1 MSEPGEGGGASFP
14 GGPGEAGGDSG
25 GGPGGGGGGPGAP
38 GEGGHRRRRRR
49 RGGHRQDGR
58 PPEARAGGQ
67 RQGEGAE
74 PSPAGGP
81 PREPQ
86 PPREPRP
93 PREPQPPR
101 EAQPPRD
108 GQPREAHPG
117 QGPRPDGQ
125 QGEHR
130 RGRRRRHGRGG
141 QGAPGGPREGV
152 ERPRDQQQQRP
163 QGQPRPQQQGQG
175 RREPGPPRSQQ
186 GAPPS
191 GGPGAG
197 RPRPQAQGPEP
208 PKSVLGLDSRG
219 FSELDSGWDLPL
231 DAEVREE
238 AESGEV
244 PAAVEESG
252 GDEAPLRFLASP
264 PDERDP
270 DGEDVFTDLAEGPA
284 PSGQLWNTVGVK
296 FRDAGRVHEFDSG
309 ELMLERGDR
318 VVVETERGLSIGLV
332 AVPSGRRMTNE
343 PLRRVIRKADHNDLR
358 QEQRNQRREL
368 DALKF
373 AGERVRERK
382 LPMKLFRVEYIHGGN
397 KATFFFSSEGRV
409 DFRDLVR
416 DLTHRLHTRVE
427 LRQVGV
433 RDESKIVGGIGTCGR
448 ELCCST
454 WLPRFEPVSIRMAK
468 DQNMV
473 LNPQKVSG
481 VCGRLKCC
489 LAYEE
494 ATYRE
499 LRKGMP
505 KPGKRVMTPKGEGK
519 VQEVDILGGRVKV
532 WFEGGPP
539 QTFVAGEVQPI
550 LPPGATP
557 RTAAEEPEP
566 PEPEVEAET
575 EPELAAVA
583 AEPDGEPA
591 LEPAAP
597 SPGSDDGG
605 TEPA

>member
-1 MSEPGEGGGASFP
+1 MPL
-14 GGPGEAGGDSG
+14 EA
-25 GGPGGGGGGPGAP
+25 
-38 GEGGHRRRRRR
+38 ET
-49 RGGHRQDGR
+49 
-58 PPEARAGGQ
+58 
-67 RQGEGAE
+67 
-74 PSPAGGP
+74 
-81 PREPQ
+81 
-86 PPREPRP
+86 
-93 PREPQPPR
+93 
-101 EAQPPRD
+101 
-108 GQPREAHPG
+108 
-117 QGPRPDGQ
+117 
-125 QGEHR
+125 
-130 RGRRRRHGRGG
+130 
-141 QGAPGGPREGV
+141 
-152 ERPRDQQQQRP
+152 
-163 QGQPRPQQQGQG
+163 
-175 RREPGPPRSQQ
+175 
-186 GAPPS
+186 
-191 GGPGAG
+191 
-197 RPRPQAQGPEP
+197 
-208 PKSVLGLDSRG
+208 
-219 FSELDSGWDLPL
+219 
-231 DAEVREE
+231 REE
-238 AESGEV
+238 AEPGEV
-244 PAAVEESG
+244 AAPAPLADETG
-252 GDEAPLRFLASP
+252 GDEAPLRFLVSP

-270 DGEDVFTDLAEGPA
+270 DGEDVFVDLAETPP

-318 VVVETERGLSIGLV
+318 VVVETDRGLSIGLV
-332 AVPSGRRMTNE
+332 AAPSGRRVTNE

-358 QEQRNQRREL
+358 QEQRNERREA
-368 DALKF
+368 DALKY

-382 LPMKLFRVEYIHGGN
+382 LQMKLFRVEYIHGGN

-433 RDESKIVGGIGTCGR
+433 RDESKIVGGIGTCGC

-519 VQEVDILGGRVKV
+519 VQEVDILGGHVKV

-539 QTFVAGEVQPI
+539 QTFAAAEVQPI
-550 LPPGATP
+550 LPPGATA
-557 RTAAEEPEP
+557 RAAADEVEP
-566 PEPEVEAET
+566 PEPEAEAEAEADLPVT
-575 EPELAAVA
+575 EPE
-583 AEPDGEPA
+583 PDGGA
-591 LEPAAP
+591 GAAAAP
-597 SPGSDDGG
+597 AVPAVDDDGDLPG
-605 TEPA
+605 PA